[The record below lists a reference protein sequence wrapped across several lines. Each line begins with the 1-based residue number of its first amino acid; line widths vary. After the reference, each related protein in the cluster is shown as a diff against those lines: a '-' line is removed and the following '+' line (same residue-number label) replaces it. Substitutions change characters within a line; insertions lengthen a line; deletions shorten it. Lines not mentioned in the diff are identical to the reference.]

1 MPWQPTQPT
10 SPSKPVS
17 PSRRASRHPPP
28 SASLFL
34 GPGGSLPF
42 LLLFLCT
49 SPGTHNRL
57 PPPPSHFS
65 IWFMSSMRCSLVLCS
80 SVVPP
85 ASGLV
90 PRFDARDACQQSVPC
105 LVRRRFSTAGW
116 ALWTPSIPRGYVP
129 LWPDEGLAVR
139 ASGATGHEL
148 AVLLPH
154 QHGLPVDDTAPGA
167 LLYCTLL
174 SQAVYANQ
182 EPKDC
187 KHQV

>member
-57 PPPPSHFS
+57 PPLL
-65 IWFMSSMRCSLVLCS
+65 IL
-80 SVVPP
+80 
-85 ASGLV
+85 ASGSCL
-90 PRFDARDACQQSVPC
+90 PCAALLCCARQ
-105 LVRRRFSTAGW
+105 LYRRLLAWFRALMLGMHVSKAFLAWSGGVLAPLAG
-116 ALWTPSIPRGYVP
+116 LFWTPSIPRGYVP

>member
-10 SPSKPVS
+10 SPSELVS

-34 GPGGSLPF
+34 GPGGVPFPF

-57 PPPPSHFS
+57 PPLLILASGSCLPCAAL
-65 IWFMSSMRCSLVLCS
+65 WLLCS

-116 ALWTPSIPRGYVP
+116 ALLVFWLFWTPSIPRGYVP
-129 LWPDEGLAVR
+129 LWPEEGLAVR
-139 ASGATGHEL
+139 ASGAT
-148 AVLLPH
+148 AM
-154 QHGLPVDDTAPGA
+154 
-167 LLYCTLL
+167 
-174 SQAVYANQ
+174 N
-182 EPKDC
+182 
-187 KHQV
+187 